1 MTSPLQALTPEEQL
15 EHLRRGAAE
24 IISEDELLDKLRRSR
39 REGRPLRVKLGLDP
53 TAPDIHLGHTVVLRK
68 LRQFQD
74 LGHQVVLIIGDFT
87 GRIGDPTG
95 KSVTRPQL
103 TEAEVRAN
111 AATYARQLGKI
122 LDPART
128 EIVFNNDWLGRLTFA
143 EVIQLAARYTVARM
157 LERDDFAQRYREGRP
172 IAIHEFLYP
181 LAQAYDSVAVRADVE
196 LGGTDQKFNLL
207 VGREI
212 QREYGQEPQVA
223 LLMPLLEGT
232 DGRDK
237 MSKSLGNYIGI
248 DEPPAEMFG
257 KAMSIPDELIVKYM
271 TLVTD
276 LDLEEIRSLERG
288 MAAGRVNPRD
298 AKLRLA
304 HALVRMYHGQEAA
317 DAAQDE
323 FLRVF
328 SRRELPSELPE
339 LAVAAGEMDAVRL
352 LRETGMAASNS
363 EARRLIGQGA
373 VRLDGQRVTDPNAP
387 LHIADGAVLQ
397 VGKRRFARLRVH
409 PGGGAS

>member
-1 MTSPLQALTPEEQL
+1 MARRAETALSPREQL
-15 EHLRRGAAE
+15 EVLRRGAAE
-24 IISEDELLDKLRRSR
+24 IVTEDELLRKLERSVR
-39 REGRPLRVKLGLDP
+39 TGRPLRVKLGLDP
-53 TAPDIHLGHTVVLRK
+53 TAPDLHLGHTVVLRK

-103 TEAEVRAN
+103 TEEQVREN
-111 AATYARQLGKI
+111 ARTYAEQLGRI
-122 LDPART
+122 LDMERT
-128 EIVFNNDWLGRLTFA
+128 ELTFNDRWLGAMTFA
-143 EVIQLAARYTVARM
+143 DVVRLAAKYTVARM

-248 DEPPAEMFG
+248 AEPPGEMFG
-257 KAMSIPDELIVKYM
+257 KTMSIPDPLIVKYM
-271 TLVTD
+271 VLATD
-276 LDLEEIRSLERG
+276 LDMDEIRRLERG
-288 MAAGRVNPRD
+288 MAEGTVNPRD

-304 HALVRMYHGQEAA
+304 HALVRMYHGKAAA
-317 DAAQDE
+317 DAAQEE

-328 SRRELPSELPE
+328 SRHELPAAMPEVTLPAPR
-339 LAVAAGEMDAVRL
+339 LDAVRL
-352 LRETGMAASNS
+352 LRVAGMAPSNS
-363 EARRLIGQGA
+363 EARRLIEQGA
-373 VRLDGQRVTDPNAP
+373 VRLDGRRITDPHAALAP
-387 LHIADGAVLQ
+387 ADGAVLQ
-397 VGKRRFARLRVH
+397 VGKRRFARLRL
-409 PGGGAS
+409 PGGA